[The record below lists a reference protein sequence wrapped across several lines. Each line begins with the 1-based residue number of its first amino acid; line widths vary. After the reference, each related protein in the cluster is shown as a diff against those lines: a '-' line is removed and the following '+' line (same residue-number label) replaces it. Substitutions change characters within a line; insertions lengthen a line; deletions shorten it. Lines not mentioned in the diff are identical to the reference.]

1 MRRGDAINL
10 SNRVRRS
17 PFFEATLAAGAQDFT
32 IYNHMWMPTLYAS
45 AEEDYR
51 ALTERVTL
59 WDTAAERQVEIR
71 GPGAEDFVRRLT
83 PRNLDRWTIG
93 QCKYLFLCDE
103 TGGIINDPV
112 GLKLAENHIWLS
124 LADGDILH
132 WVKGLALGW
141 GLELSITEP
150 DVSPLQVQGPRATEV
165 MEAVIGPSIRDLKF
179 FRFMETEIDGA
190 PVVISRTGWSNERGY
205 EIFLRDGRFGNALWG
220 RFMAAGEPLGVAP
233 GAPNQANR
241 IEAGMLSYGADMDCS
256 NTPFEIGLGRF
267 VDLSQEVDFIG
278 KAALAETRDKGP
290 DRVIVGLRIGGEA
303 LPSNTTRDPVFF
315 GTEKV
320 GEVTSRAFSARAG
333 ANIALAYLRPDLTEP
348 RTRLSVDVGDRHVD
362 ATVHSLPFIV
372 TDKRA

>member
-17 PFFEATLAAGAQDFT
+17 PFFEATLASGAQDFT

-45 AEEDYR
+45 AEDDYR

-83 PRNLDRWTIG
+83 PRNLDRWAVG

-112 GLKLAENHIWLS
+112 GLKLADDHIWLS

-141 GLELSITEP
+141 GLTLSITEP

-165 MEAVIGPSIRDLKF
+165 MEAVVGPSIRDLKF
-179 FRFMETEIDGA
+179 FRFAETEIDGA

-205 EIFLRDGRFGNALWG
+205 EIFLCDGSFGNALWE
-220 RFMAAGEPLGVAP
+220 RFMAAGKPFGIAP

-241 IEAGMLSYGADMDCS
+241 IEAGMLSYGADMDRL

-267 VDLSQEVDFIG
+267 VDLGQDMDFIG
-278 KAALAETRDKGP
+278 KPALARARDEGP
-290 DRVIVGLRIGGEA
+290 KRVIAGLKIEGE
-303 LPSNTTRDPVFF
+303 PQPNNMTREPVFF
-315 GTEKV
+315 GTERV
-320 GEVTSRAFSARAG
+320 GEVTSRAYSPRVG
-333 ANIALAYLRPDLTEP
+333 ANIALAYLDPGLTEP
-348 RTRLSVDVGDRHVD
+348 RTRLCVEIGDRHID